1 MRPREHR
8 ICKKLKSRDS
18 RQHMIN
24 ALLIMLLHHH
34 QRVLEDSNRSQ
45 MDGKMRKLPIHVLRH
60 YKSLKLLRLI

>member
-34 QRVLEDSNRSQ
+34 QRVLEDSKRSQ
-45 MDGKMRKLPIHVLRH
+45 KRKLPIHVLRH
-60 YKSLKLLRLI
+60 NKSLKLLRLI

>member
-1 MRPREHR
+1 
-8 ICKKLKSRDS
+8 
-18 RQHMIN
+18 MIN